1 MVPTIGKGFVYKDS
15 GSNLWRAAIW
25 WYDQDGKRK
34 KKTRSTGVKCN
45 PDRRNK
51 AGEITRY
58 DNQGKTAAKQ
68 FLTSWR
74 DEEMRKLEEAAG
86 VVTCETPLYRY
97 VLDYIEMKVA
107 SGFIVDS
114 TADSYHSYLRYLL
127 GTELGN
133 TPIRDVTTKQI
144 QRFER
149 DLAENEYSRATISHT
164 HVLLK
169 SVFIRA
175 RKMGDVSSNPF
186 DLVDVPKR
194 ARKPINSLDKKAVAK
209 INSMLAGQSDT
220 FSVAVRIALMTGM
233 RQGEICGLRWR
244 DVDRTNMVIHVNH
257 ALTRTHGAYVL
268 GDPKTA
274 TSIRAIPYGDMLADL
289 LDKRFKR
296 MRAEREE
303 LGLPWENGLYVVGS
317 AINGRWKSPM
327 ALGQEWR
334 AFERVVKLEGSQSER
349 VRFHDLRHT
358 FATLAIQAGVDVKT
372 VSVIL
377 GHANAAMTLN
387 VYADALADSKKASM
401 DLMGKVMSVGIN
413 ERPAR
418 GRLALVQ

>member
-1 MVPTIGKGFVYKDS
+1 
-15 GSNLWRAAIW
+15 
-25 WYDQDGKRK
+25 
-34 KKTRSTGVKCN
+34 
-45 PDRRNK
+45 
-51 AGEITRY
+51 
-58 DNQGKTAAKQ
+58 
-68 FLTSWR
+68 
-74 DEEMRKLEEAAG
+74 
-86 VVTCETPLYRY
+86 
-97 VLDYIEMKVA
+97 
-107 SGFIVDS
+107 
-114 TADSYHSYLRYLL
+114 
-127 GTELGN
+127 
-133 TPIRDVTTKQI
+133 
-144 QRFER
+144 
-149 DLAENEYSRATISHT
+149 
-164 HVLLK
+164 
-169 SVFIRA
+169 
-175 RKMGDVSSNPF
+175 
-186 DLVDVPKR
+186 
-194 ARKPINSLDKKAVAK
+194 
-209 INSMLAGQSDT
+209 
-220 FSVAVRIALMTGM
+220 
-233 RQGEICGLRWR
+233 
-244 DVDRTNMVIHVNH
+244 MVIHVNH